1 MSVGIFFLSKFTLF
15 GMMPAVLPGMAVERA
30 DQFLYKYFFHQQKI
44 WRIHFILKYIH
55 TDQTSALSLI
65 LVVSY
70 WTQALQIIGHSRYLE
85 TERIILAK
93 RQLGTNGEI
102 KTGMR
107 EASFAYCASK
117 LSQAFF
123 SCTESVITLHPL
135 PHSYAAAMMVHNRC
149 HHRNFSWSTDQA
161 LFALW
166 NPYLTSHV
174 R

>member
-1 MSVGIFFLSKFTLF
+1 MSVGILFLSKFTLF
-15 GMMPAVLPGMAVERA
+15 GMMPAVLPGMNE
-30 DQFLYKYFFHQQKI
+30 QTSSFTSIFFTNK
-44 WRIHFILKYIH
+44 
-55 TDQTSALSLI
+55 SALSLI

-85 TERIILAK
+85 TERMILAK

-123 SCTESVITLHPL
+123 SCTESAITLHPL

-161 LFALW
+161 LFAL
-166 NPYLTSHV
+166 
-174 R
+174 